1 MTEETF
7 TFTLAR
13 LEAHC
18 KQAYNAGWAR
28 GYDKGNELGRK
39 QGAHKSHIETMRG
52 NGYVICGD
60 LGDWTLCQYENGDP
74 ECIHCG
80 GIPPLA
86 PTEDTE

>member
-39 QGAHKSHIETMRG
+39 QGAHKSHIETMRA
-52 NGYVICGD
+52 NGYTICGD
-60 LGDWTLCQYENGDP
+60 HTDDYDLCEYEEGSP
-74 ECIHCG
+74 VCIHCG
-80 GIPPLA
+80 DLRPV
-86 PTEDTE
+86 EDTP

>member
-1 MTEETF
+1 MSQVTF
-7 TFTLAR
+7 TRRELK
-13 LEAHC
+13 AHC
-18 KQAYNAGWAR
+18 LRTYRAGF
-28 GYDKGNELGRK
+28 GKGFAEGKEVGRR
-39 QGAHKSHIETMRG
+39 QGAHRSHIETMRG